1 MTNPNDSD
9 LLRDLDPDWQS
20 VAIGTPVI
28 ASDGKPLG
36 TVLEKREGGLY
47 VRGVAGGEDYL
58 VPPTDIAS
66 VGPDG
71 VKLLV
76 NASQAMR
83 VQRESA
89 AERAT
94 TDSGGEAAQPS

>member
-1 MTNPNDSD
+1 VANLNNSD

-28 ASDGKPLG
+28 ASDDKALG
-36 TVLEKREGGLY
+36 TVREKREDSLY
-47 VRGVAGGEDYL
+47 VRGMDGGEDYL
-58 VPPTDIAS
+58 VPPTDIAK

-76 NASQAMR
+76 TASQALR
-83 VQRESA
+83 VQPERA
-89 AERAT
+89 AGRAT
-94 TDSGGEAAQPS
+94 TDSGGETAQPS